1 MQPKSNN
8 ITKNYSVLCVMD
20 LDICIL
26 NTNKMLNMKAK
37 TKFVIEVDTIIV
49 IVNILLSKVI
59 RWSFVS

>member
-1 MQPKSNN
+1 
-8 ITKNYSVLCVMD
+8 MD